1 MLSILLN
8 FFCSE
13 LLLLQF
19 GEQKRGGSRKEA
31 SQAPRKVYKSSLLRG
46 VTTLGVYDYVLAWLF
61 LSTQYHSN
69 TPILLLCTLVY
80 NAMPSQLHEPK
91 MKMSCSLS
99 IGPKKLGRICWFI
112 HKPHPSINQYSYQDS
127 YVVIKNSNSYHR
139 YIFATAYF
147 CIMKLK
153 N

>member
-8 FFCSE
+8 FFFAQNCCYFSLGSKKE
-13 LLLLQF
+13 VDL
-19 GEQKRGGSRKEA
+19 GKRPARP
-31 SQAPRKVYKSSLLRG
+31 PRKVYKSSLLRG

-99 IGPKKLGRICWFI
+99 IGPKKLGRIWYI
-112 HKPHPSINQYSYQDS
+112 SPILP
-127 YVVIKNSNSYHR
+127 VISTIIRTYIRCSKIFFLSYHNISCHSI
-139 YIFATAYF
+139 Y
-147 CIMKLK
+147 
-153 N
+153 